1 MNKNI
6 IAPKIIAIDG
16 PAASGKGTL
25 ARLIADELNY
35 AHMDTGLLYRAVAW
49 QVQQAG
55 ERPDSKEAAVRAA
68 NIVAGRKDT
77 ALLQNQELRG
87 DAMAEN
93 AAKVAAIPDVR
104 KVLFDLQRSFATNP
118 GKGYGGAVLDGRDIG
133 TVICPN
139 ATVKFFVTA
148 SPETRA
154 KRRLNELQSR
164 GINSTYEAVLRDM
177 RERDTRDAARITK
190 AQAAVDAIFLDTT
203 DLNPGEALEQALAII
218 EERLSWLGREQA

>member
-1 MNKNI
+1 MVNKN
-6 IAPKIIAIDG
+6 IIAIDG

-55 ERPDSKEAAVRAA
+55 ERHDSRDAAVRAA

-77 ALLQNQELRG
+77 VLLQNQELRG
-87 DAMAEN
+87 DAMAEQ

-104 KVLFDLQRSFATNP
+104 KVLFELQRSFATTP
-118 GKGYGGAVLDGRDIG
+118 GKGYEGAVLDGRDIG
-133 TVICPN
+133 TVICPD

-148 SPETRA
+148 TQETRA

-177 RERDTRDAARITK
+177 RERDERDAARITK
-190 AQAAVDAIFLDTT
+190 AEQAVDAIFLDTT
-203 DLNPGEALEQALAII
+203 DLSPDEALEQALAII
-218 EERLSWLGREQA
+218 EERLSWQVQEQA